1 MSCAS
6 QSHIRSG
13 SSPHARG
20 THWIDTSRLL
30 TSRFIPARAGN
41 TYCCSACA
49 VVCTVHPRTRGEHRT
64 AASSVC
70 RSGGSSPHARGTR
83 RVMGV
88 GMRFPRFI
96 PARAGNTPGGS
107 GPGCSRPV
115 HPRTRGEHSTATRFT
130 RRPRGSSPHAR
141 GTLPIQDLQSH
152 WFAVH
157 PRTRGEH
164 LIVTRPAVCPAG
176 SSPHARGTHRTRRSS
191 RAARRFIPAR
201 AGNTTRYRT
210 TPYFEAVH
218 PRTRGEHS
226 ALSAKKN

>member
-141 GTLPIQDLQSH
+141 GT
-152 WFAVH
+152 
-157 PRTRGEH
+157 
-164 LIVTRPAVCPAG
+164 
-176 SSPHARGTHRTRRSS
+176 HRTRRSS

>member
-141 GTLPIQDLQSH
+141 GTLN
-152 WFAVH
+152 
-157 PRTRGEH
+157 R
-164 LIVTRPAVCPAG
+164 
-176 SSPHARGTHRTRRSS
+176 HAPGGLPG
-191 RAARRFIPAR
+191 RFIPAR
-201 AGNTTRYRT
+201 AGNT
-210 TPYFEAVH
+210 PYPPFLARGPPVH
-218 PRTRGEHS
+218 PRTRGEHD
-226 ALSAKKN
+226 